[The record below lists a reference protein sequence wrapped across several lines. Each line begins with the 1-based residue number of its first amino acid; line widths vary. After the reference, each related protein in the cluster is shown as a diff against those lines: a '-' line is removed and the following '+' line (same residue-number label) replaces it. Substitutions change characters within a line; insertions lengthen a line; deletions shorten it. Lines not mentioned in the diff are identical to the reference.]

1 MSNKALHIES
11 PEGELAFCVTRNQS
25 VGTGEQ
31 MLEDARR
38 ISKTPDK
45 AEWSR
50 SDQSNGRKQDRRQID
65 Q

>member
-45 AEWSR
+45 AE
-50 SDQSNGRKQDRRQID
+50 
-65 Q
+65 